1 MYPFPNVD
9 FRMLSKTNVL
19 ALSSRNEADKRKS
32 KRNWL
37 KKVSERE
44 TRWRIAE
51 RKADEGK
58 GQERAEIKDREEKFA
73 VVALH
78 IMSNKEQTIQ
88 PLMR

>member
-58 GQERAEIKDREEKFA
+58 GQERAEIKESEEKFA
-73 VVALH
+73 VACGTAHHV
-78 IMSNKEQTIQ
+78 
-88 PLMR
+88 